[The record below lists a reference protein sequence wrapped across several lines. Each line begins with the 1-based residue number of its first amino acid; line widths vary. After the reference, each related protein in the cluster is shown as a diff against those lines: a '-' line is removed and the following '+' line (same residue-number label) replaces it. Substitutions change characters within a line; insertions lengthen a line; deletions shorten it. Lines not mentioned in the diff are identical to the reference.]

1 MSRVHSVAV
10 EIPCVYL
17 SFLGYAAA
25 SFLPCR
31 VQGME
36 ATTTINTHLL
46 YNLVCMSSYHYYVG
60 RYLS

>member
-46 YNLVCMSSYHYYVG
+46 YYII
-60 RYLS
+60 